1 MISKQQIA
9 LDCVKRTIK
18 TWNGTFEMA
27 SEYPKLKKNLKY
39 IKKLLKQEKFKLAE
53 NHLYYTMTAMYDK
66 PLGIPVE
73 LANDLERIEKAIKEI
88 GIEIVHEASIS
99 IACLVDSG
107 YLEYFE
113 DENNDLKNPKWV
125 LKDIETLD
133 RDINHVQDEI
143 TKLENLIDPYDPKEE
158 TNV

>member
-1 MISKQQIA
+1 MNKEEA
-9 LDCVKRTIK
+9 L
-18 TWNGTFEMA
+18 
-27 SEYPKLKKNLKY
+27 
-39 IKKLLKQEKFKLAE
+39 
-53 NHLYYTMTAMYDK
+53 
-66 PLGIPVE
+66 
-73 LANDLERIEKAIKEI
+73 KA
-88 GIEIVHEASIS
+88 VREASIS
-99 IACLVDSG
+99 IACLTNF
-107 YLEYFE
+107 YEYFE